1 MTTALRVE
9 HWLRR
14 LDFVGLPVLALV
26 CGISAAGA
34 EVTLAPLFRDGAV
47 LQSGQPVPVWGSAAP
62 GEKVTVRFADQTVS
76 AEADGAGRWRAEL
89 APLAA
94 SGTGRDLTAGGTVVR
109 DVVVGEV
116 WLCLG
121 QSNMEYP
128 LKNAP
133 DAAKLAAESHF
144 PLIRQFKVANFSADA
159 PAATVK
165 GTWTACAPETAGA
178 FTAVGYHFARVLHAK
193 LGVPIGLINC
203 TWGGTRI
210 EAWMSTD
217 ALRAFP
223 AVAGRWK
230 TVLEELPAKQ
240 TAYEQARADFK
251 QKAREAKAAGQAI
264 DLKKAPQPPPG
275 PGTREAP
282 AGLFNGMLAPLIPYG
297 IRGMLWYQ
305 GESNAGAAGTYAAM
319 FPALIADLRQ
329 RWNSGN
335 LPFYF
340 VQLPNYVSA
349 SDKSGRQ
356 WAEFRAAQARALSL
370 PGTGMAIVIDGES
383 PVGHPA
389 DKTAVG
395 QRLARLAEV
404 RLYRSAQGD
413 ASGPLAVSATREGGM
428 VRVRFAEA
436 SSGLMVRG
444 PELQGFEAAGA
455 DGTYHPAQAKMDG
468 PDIVISS
475 PMVSEPARVRYA
487 WTNNPPAALCNR
499 DGLPASPFEVEVS
512 KP

>member
-1 MTTALRVE
+1 MT
-9 HWLRR
+9 RR
-14 LDFVGLPVLALV
+14 LAFCVFGISALV
-26 CGISAAGA
+26 CGAVAARS

-47 LQSGQPVPVWGSAAP
+47 LQCGQPVPVWGTAAP
-62 GEKVTVRFADQTVS
+62 GETVTVHFADQSVS
-76 AEADGAGRWRAEL
+76 AVADVAGRWRTEL

-144 PLIRQFKVANFSADA
+144 PLIRQFKVANFSADT
-159 PAATVK
+159 PASTVK
-165 GTWTACAPETAGA
+165 GAWTACAPETAGA

-193 LGVPIGLINC
+193 LDVPIGLINC

-210 EAWMSTD
+210 EAWMSAD
-217 ALRAFP
+217 ALRTFP
-223 AVAGRWK
+223 AVAERWK
-230 TVLEELPAKQ
+230 TALEELPAKQ
-240 TAYEQARADFK
+240 AAYEQARAAFK

-282 AGLFNGMLAPLIPYG
+282 SGLFNGMLAPLIPYG

-305 GESNAGAAGTYAAM
+305 GESNTGSAGTYAAM
-319 FPALIADLRQ
+319 FPAHVADLRQ
-329 RWNSGN
+329 RWNSDKI
-335 LPFYF
+335 PFYF

-356 WAEFRAAQARALSL
+356 WAEFRAAQARVLSL
-370 PGTGMAIVIDGES
+370 PATGMAIGIDGES
-383 PVGHPA
+383 PIGHPA
-389 DKTAVG
+389 DKTAIG
-395 QRLARLAEV
+395 RRLARLAEV
-404 RLYRSAQGD
+404 RVYRSAQGD
-413 ASGPLAVSATREGGM
+413 ASGPLAASATREDGA
-428 VRVRFAEA
+428 VRVRFTEA
-436 SSGLMVRG
+436 SSGLVIKG
-444 PELQGFEAAGA
+444 PELQGFEAAGP
-455 DGTYHPAQAKMDG
+455 DGTFHPAEARIDG
-468 PDIVISS
+468 PDVVITC
-475 PMVSEPARVRYA
+475 PAVPVPARVRYA
-487 WTNNPPAALCNR
+487 WANNPPATLYNR
-499 DGLPASPFEVEVS
+499 DALPASPFDVEVS
-512 KP
+512 AP